1 MSMNG
6 AELLVRSLTG
16 NGITHAFNVPG
27 FGIHPLMEALRKHR
41 NEIRYITGPSET
53 AIGLMADGY
62 GRIMRRPAFVN
73 VYHAS
78 GTALAMLGVTT
89 AWADRSPMVFTTTTS
104 ARSQA
109 RRDQYA
115 SVPAD
120 ITDVTRQFTKWSW
133 EVPSASRIPEAIAR
147 AVIMATTPP
156 MGPVH
161 LAFPMD
167 IYEEAVSDEI
177 IESTSMARPERLKL
191 FPKTRPDAEG
201 VAAAAS
207 LLTRAARP
215 LIIAGADAAQYG
227 AVDRLVAIAEA
238 LGAAVL
244 SEPYVPFMGFPNT
257 HRLFGGRFGPNNTL
271 VQRADVILVV
281 GAEFTGGRPMSEL
294 PPSET
299 PVIFMTTD
307 PLDVG
312 KQIWADIALIGHPA
326 AALAD
331 LYDAIALRPRS
342 DDRTAWREEV
352 RQATEA
358 YSRRLAETVQA
369 DLDLTPVSMPRM
381 IREVEAAF
389 GSDTIIVDHSTT
401 GTAYLLQVAGFD
413 DPSRYFGISARA
425 SAQGWGLS
433 AAIGMQIAQPERRV
447 VVFLGDG
454 GFMFTSSTLYT
465 AAMWRTPIVALV
477 LKNGGW
483 NDVAYSA
490 RKSRGW
496 SESDVAQFGWVADP
510 VIDHAGFA
518 TSLGIKGLRARTPEE
533 LRTALAEAVRTKG
546 PVLIEVEAHPK
557 IVEYYISWLTR

>member
-1 MSMNG
+1 MSISG
-6 AELLVRSLTG
+6 AELLVRSLIE
-16 NGITHAFNVPG
+16 NGITDVFNVPG
-27 FGIHPLMEALRKHR
+27 FGIHMLTEALRKHR

-53 AIGLMADGY
+53 ALGAMADGY

-78 GTALAMLGVTT
+78 GTALGMLGVTT
-89 AWADRSPMVFTTTTS
+89 AWADRSPMIFTTTTS
-104 ARSQA
+104 ARSEA

-120 ITDVTRQFTKWSW
+120 ITDVTQQFTKWSW
-133 EVPSASRIPEAIAR
+133 EVPAASRIPEAIAR

-167 IYEEAVSDEI
+167 IYDETVSDKLVEAA
-177 IESTSMARPERLKL
+177 SMARPERLKL
-191 FPKTRPDAEG
+191 YRKTRPDAAG
-201 VAAAAS
+201 IAAAAD
-207 LLTRAARP
+207 LLARAERP
-215 LIIAGADAAQYG
+215 LIVAGADAAQYE
-227 AVDRLVAIAEA
+227 AVDKLVAIAET
-238 LGAAVL
+238 LNAAVL

-257 HRLFGGRFGPNNTL
+257 HRLFGGRFTPNNPL

-281 GAEFTGGRPMSEL
+281 GAEFTGGRPVSEL

-307 PLDVG
+307 PRDVG

-326 AALAD
+326 AALSD
-331 LYDAIALRPRS
+331 LHDAIASCAPT
-342 DDRTAWREEV
+342 DKTAWREEV
-352 RQATEA
+352 RQTTEL
-358 YSRRLAETVQA
+358 YSRRLAEIAQA
-369 DLDLTPVSMPRM
+369 DLDLLPISMPRM

-389 GSDTIIVDHSTT
+389 GPDAIIVDHSTT
-401 GTAYLLQVAGFD
+401 GTAYLLQMARFD
-413 DPSRYFGISARA
+413 DPYRYFGISARA
-425 SAQGWGLS
+425 SAQGWGLP
-433 AAIGMQIAQPERRV
+433 AAIGMQIARPDRRV
-447 VVFLGDG
+447 AVFLGDG
-454 GFMFTSSTLYT
+454 GFMFTSSSLYA

-490 RKSRGW
+490 RKNRGW
-496 SESDVAQFGWVADP
+496 SENDLAQFGWAANP

-518 TSLGIKGLRARTPEE
+518 TSLGIKGLCARTPEE
-533 LRTALAEAVRTKG
+533 LCAALADAVTTQG

-557 IVEYYISWLTR
+557 IVEYYVQWLSR